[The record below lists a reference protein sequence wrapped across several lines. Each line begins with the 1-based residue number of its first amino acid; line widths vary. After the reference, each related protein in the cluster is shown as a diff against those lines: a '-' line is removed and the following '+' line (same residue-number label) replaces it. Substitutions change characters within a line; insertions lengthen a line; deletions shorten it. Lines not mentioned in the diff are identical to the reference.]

1 MDKIE
6 ICNMAL
12 SRIGE
17 SPIEALTENSEA
29 ARKCNQFYEHD
40 RRVVLRRYPWPWA
53 TRRVEL
59 AAMPDSPQDYQY
71 AYRYPAD
78 CCYLR
83 KIYAVA
89 SDGHLLPLPD
99 FVSYK
104 VVSDASGLVL
114 YTNEPRVVAEYT
126 ADVKDVA
133 LFDEIFC
140 EALSWKLAS
149 SIAFKLTGNA
159 QISQMA
165 ESEYQTMFDIAV
177 SDAEDEQNEKTPE
190 LNTFIRARFETVL

>member
-1 MDKIE
+1 MDKIT

-12 SRIGE
+12 SRIGAT
-17 SPIEALTENSEA
+17 PIESLTEASEE
-29 ARKCNQFYEHD
+29 ARRCVQFYEHD

-59 AAMPDSPQDYQY
+59 ALLVETPNDYAY

-78 CCYLR
+78 CVDLR
-83 KIYAVA
+83 KLYSVA
-89 SDGHLLPLPD
+89 EDGHYRPLPD

-104 VVSDASGLVL
+104 IISDAEGRVIL
-114 YTNEPRVVAEYT
+114 TNEERVAAEYT
-126 ADVKDVA
+126 ADVQDND
-133 LFDEIFC
+133 LMDEIFY

-159 QISQMA
+159 TIVQMA
-165 ESEYQTMFDIAV
+165 TSEYERIFSEALT
-177 SDAEDEQNEKTPE
+177 DAENEQNVKVPE
-190 LNTFIRARFETVL
+190 LNTYIRARF

>member
-12 SRIGE
+12 SRIGA
-17 SPIEALTENSEA
+17 SPIEALSEESEA

-59 AAMPDSPQDYQY
+59 AAMIDSPQDNRY

-83 KIYAVA
+83 KLFAVA
-89 SDGHLLPLPD
+89 PDGHFVPIPD
-99 FVSYK
+99 VKYK
-104 VVSDASGLVL
+104 IVSDESGLVL

-126 ADVKDVA
+126 ADVKNVS
-133 LFDEIFC
+133 LFDEFFC
-140 EALSWKLAS
+140 EALSWKLAA
-149 SIAFKLTGNA
+149 SIAFKLTGA
-159 QISQMA
+159 EQIAQMA
-165 ESEYQTMFDIAV
+165 TGEYERLFLHAV
-177 SDAEDEQNEKTPE
+177 SDAENEQHVREMEPS
-190 LNTFIRARFETVL
+190 TFIRARFETVF

>member
-12 SRIGE
+12 TRIGA

-59 AAMPDSPQDYQY
+59 AAMTDSPQDYLY

-83 KIYAVA
+83 KLYAVGT
-89 SDGHLLPLPD
+89 DGRFIPLPD
-99 FVSYK
+99 IRYK
-104 VVSDASGLVL
+104 IVSDASGLVI
-114 YTNEPRVVAEYT
+114 YTNEPRVAAEYT
-126 ADVKDVA
+126 ADVRNVE

-140 EALSWKLAS
+140 EALSWKLAA
-149 SIAFKLTGNA
+149 SIAMKLTGNE
-159 QISQMA
+159 QIISMA
-165 ESEYQTMFDIAV
+165 RAEYDLIFNTAIA
-177 SDAEDEQNEKTPE
+177 DAENEQNVRTPE
-190 LNTFIRARFETVL
+190 PSTFIRARFETVL